1 MTTLADLITPQTQAS
16 IFQTMLGQYQLQG
29 FLVQSWQPFGVE
41 RTRLM
46 AFSAALA
53 SVSGTY
59 IPQAAAGGFLDYAA
73 PAWLQLTAAE
83 LYNIAYNVATATQGN
98 ITATAVTGTGAYSIP
113 AGQLI
118 VVFGASGRRYM
129 NTAAV
134 TILAG
139 PSTTVIPVT
148 AEFTGAA
155 YNDPSSSG
163 AITLATPLPGV
174 TLTNVAGNYSVV
186 TVLGSGTGGITISGV
201 PIGPHNVV
209 VRADTTG
216 AAAVVSW
223 SYSIDGSPFVS
234 VGVTASAAIGATGI
248 VVALADGATPT
259 SFTAGM
265 TLSFSSPGTWV
276 TSQGADQESPV
287 ALAQR
292 CRNRWSSLSPIPTNS
307 LYQLLATSTP
317 TVGAQVTQVVV
328 VPDSVINNQVNI
340 VIAGPAGALPASIIA
355 AVQSYINPRVP
366 ITDKPVVVSP
376 SSFAITL
383 AGLVTVSASQR
394 VAAQNAI
401 LVAITNYVAGIGING
416 TLRISALVEQ
426 IMLVPGVVD
435 VSGVTINGVAANVTL
450 GSSTTFVLPAQPTLA
465 LSYVTTSP

>member
-1 MTTLADLITPQTQAS
+1 VTTLNDLVTPQTQTQIVAT
-16 IFQTMLGQYQLQG
+16 ILGQLQLQG
-29 FLVQSWQPFGVE
+29 FPVQSWPVGGVE
-41 RTRLM
+41 RTRIM
-46 AFSAALA
+46 AFSYALA
-53 SVSGTY
+53 NMSGSYVAT
-59 IPQAAAGGFLDYAA
+59 AAAGGFLDYAT
-73 PAWLQLTAAE
+73 PGWLQLTAAE
-83 LYNIAYNVATATQGN
+83 LYNVAYNAATATQGN
-98 ITATAVTGTGAYSIP
+98 ITATAVTG
-113 AGQLI
+113 AGPYTATAGNLI
-118 VVFGASGRRYM
+118 VVFGASGRRYI
-129 NTAAV
+129 NTGSV
-134 TILAG
+134 TVPAG
-139 PSTTVIPVT
+139 GSVTFPVA
-148 AEFTGAA
+148 AEFAGAA

-223 SYSIDGSPFVS
+223 SYSLDGSPFVS

-259 SFTAGM
+259 SFTVGM

-276 TSQGADQESPV
+276 TSQGADQESPA

-340 VIAGPAGALPASIIA
+340 VIAGPAGALPSSIIA
-355 AVQSYINPRVP
+355 AVQAYINPRVP

-376 SSFAITL
+376 SSL
-383 AGLVTVSASQR
+383 AVTIGGGVTVSTSQR
-394 VAAQNAI
+394 QAAQNAI
-401 LVAITNYVAGIGING
+401 LVALTNYVASIGING

-450 GSSTTFVLPAQPTLA
+450 GSPSTFVLPAQPTLA